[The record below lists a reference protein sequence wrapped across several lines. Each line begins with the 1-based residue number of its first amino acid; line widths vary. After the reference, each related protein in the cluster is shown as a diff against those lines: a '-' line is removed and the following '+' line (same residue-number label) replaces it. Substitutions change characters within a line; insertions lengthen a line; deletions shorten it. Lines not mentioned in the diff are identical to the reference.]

1 MFEKDYQLLNSL
13 GEEGDY
19 PFMGPFIGVGNLV
32 HQTFKPR
39 AQKDDRDR

>member
-19 PFMGPFIGVGNLV
+19 PFMGPFIGVGNLFQ
-32 HQTFKPR
+32 QTSKPC
-39 AQKDDRDR
+39 AQKDDQDR